1 MKKGKIL
8 KEIRELGIVVTII
21 GILYFTGL
29 HTEVAAF
36 AQKMILQTGL
46 MSGDEAIPKEEREM
60 LDYNLSLVNP
70 DGERVS
76 LMDYKDKVLFINLW
90 ATWCPPCIAE
100 MPGIQELYDDIDNE
114 DIVFIMLSTDDSMEK
129 VKTFIE
135 KKGYSFPVYMPSSRV
150 PDVLRSPSIP
160 TTFVVN
166 KKGEIVSKKVGMA
179 KYNTKSFKKFLLKQV
194 SDD

>member
-36 AQKMILQTGL
+36 AQRMILQTGL
-46 MSGDEAIPKEEREM
+46 MSGDDAIPKEEREK
-60 LDYNLSLVNP
+60 LDYNLNLVSPTGDRINMT
-70 DGERVS
+70 E
-76 LMDYKDKVLFINLW
+76 YKGKVLFINLW

-100 MPGIQELYDDIDNE
+100 MPGIQELYNDINNE
-114 DIVFIMLSTDDSMEK
+114 DVVFIMLSTDDSMEK

-135 KKGYSFPVYMPSSRV
+135 KKGYNLPVFMPTSRV

-160 TTFVVN
+160 TTFIVN
-166 KKGEIVSKKVGMA
+166 KKGEIVSKKTGMA

-194 SDD
+194 SED